1 MPGGHHRTPA
11 ERNAEAITAVEL
23 RAKGFS
29 IEEVAEDLGVAVSTA
44 RRRLQHGLDL
54 SEAHDVD
61 YLRAQAEAR
70 LDVAL
75 REVARV
81 LEDPDLSHDLRLKAV
96 DRIHANHT
104 ARSRLLGL
112 DYPRAVVEQE
122 ARMEVVR

>member
-23 RAKGFS
+23 RARGFS

-44 RRRLQHGLDL
+44 RRRLQQGLDL
-54 SEAHDVD
+54 SDAHDVD

-96 DRIHANHT
+96 DRIHKNGEL
-104 ARSRLLGL
+104 RSKLLGL
-112 DYPRAVVEQE
+112 DFPRAVIEEE